1 MTDTKLQGVIAAI
14 PTPVAAD
21 GAPDHRRLVSF
32 AERLLADGCHG
43 LNLLGTT
50 GEATSFDVTTRRAVM
65 SAFADRGDLL
75 GRMMV
80 GTGAAAGS
88 DAASLL
94 RHADEVGF
102 TGALI
107 LPSFYYKGLSQ
118 AGIADWISFL
128 IDRAGPKRIRI
139 YLYNFPQMTGLT
151 YGKECIDILRQRHGG
166 VIAGLKDSSGDLAYA
181 EDLVQAFPG
190 FDVFPSNEAV
200 LANLRAKGF
209 AGCISASVNASA
221 ALSRAVH
228 DNPDGASAAGI
239 TPRMQGIRAL
249 LSSYPLVPAVKA
261 AVGILMDDAIW
272 ARTTPPLTMLDPDQM
287 ASLKERLVPLA
298 AA

>member
-1 MTDTKLQGVIAAI
+1 MTVTKLQGVIAAI
-14 PTPVAAD
+14 PTPVSPD
-21 GAPDHRRLVSF
+21 GAPDHRRLIAF

-50 GEATSFDVTTRRAVM
+50 GEATSFDVATRRGVM
-65 SAFADRGDLL
+65 SSFGDRDDLL

-88 DAASLL
+88 DAANLL
-94 RHADEVGF
+94 RHADGVGF

-118 AGIADWISFL
+118 AGIADWISVL
-128 IDRAGPKRIRI
+128 IDRAAPKRVRI

-151 YGKECIDILRQRHGG
+151 YGKDCIDILRRRHGAL
-166 VIAGLKDSSGDLAYA
+166 IAGLKDSSGDLAYA
-181 EDLVQAFPG
+181 EDLVRAFPG

-200 LANLRAKGF
+200 LANLQVKGF

-221 ALSRAVH
+221 VLSRAVH
-228 DNPDGASAAGI
+228 DNPESAYANGI
-239 TPRMQGIRAL
+239 TARMQGIRAL

-261 AVGILMDDAIW
+261 AVGIQTGDPLW
-272 ARTTPPLTMLDPDQM
+272 SRTIPPLSMLDPDQM
-287 ASLKERLVPLA
+287 ASLKERLAPLMA
-298 AA
+298 A